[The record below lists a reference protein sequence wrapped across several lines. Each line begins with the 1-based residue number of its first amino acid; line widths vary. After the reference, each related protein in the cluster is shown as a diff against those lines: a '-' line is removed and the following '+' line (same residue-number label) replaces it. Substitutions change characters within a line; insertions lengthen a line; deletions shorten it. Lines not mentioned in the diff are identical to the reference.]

1 MVPLSSL
8 TSIPAVK
15 LYNGIG
21 YLLIWENSEDQNTF
35 CNPFY
40 YIPNQKELRANADRF
55 TNIPK
60 NRQKRRPTNLTKK
73 GIPYWKTRC

>member
-35 CNPFY
+35 CNPLY
-40 YIPNQKELRANADRF
+40 SKP
-55 TNIPK
+55 
-60 NRQKRRPTNLTKK
+60 K
-73 GIPYWKTRC
+73 GIRGQMQIVLLIYLKQAKEKKN